1 MSYWDGE
8 LPLAQRQSIEAFQR
22 DYEPVILEFRNR
34 LAEAGGGGWI
44 ARDFGAS
51 ISRWD
56 DDFSGSTQDAWE
68 LVGQSVGGPYVP
80 VAEVERLGR
89 EILSTLYPEF
99 ELGADKDGVRQLSWS
114 DPHNGGFLYVTIH
127 EAKATLMRYQT
138 GLRPSDG
145 SAANPREFVTNRVNI
160 DIPEE

>member
-8 LPLAQRQSIEAFQR
+8 LPLGQRQSIEAFQR
-22 DYEPVILEFRNR
+22 NYEPVILEFRNR
-34 LAEAGGGGWI
+34 LAEAGGGRWV

-56 DDFSGSTQDAWE
+56 DDFRGSTQDAWE

-114 DPHNGGFLYVTIH
+114 DPHNGGFLYVTVH
-127 EAKATLMRYQT
+127 EGKATLMRYQT

>member
-34 LAEAGGGGWI
+34 LAEVGEGQWV

-80 VAEVERLGR
+80 VAEVERLGC

-99 ELGADKDGVRQLSWS
+99 ELGADKGGVCQLSWS
-114 DPHNGGFLYVTIH
+114 DPQNGGFLYVTIH

-145 SAANPREFVTNRVNI
+145 TTEDPRDFVPGRVEI
-160 DIPEE
+160 DIPED

>member
-22 DYEPVILEFRNR
+22 DCEPVILEFRNR
-34 LAEAGGGGWI
+34 LAEVGEGQWV

-89 EILSTLYPEF
+89 EFLSTLYPEY
-99 ELGADKDGVRQLSWS
+99 ELGADKGGVCQLSWS
-114 DPHNGGFLYVTIH
+114 DPQNGGFLYVTIH

-145 SAANPREFVTNRVNI
+145 TTEDPRDFVPGRVEI
-160 DIPEE
+160 DIPED